1 MNLIYPV
8 VFYKEEEMY
17 NVILPDFSNAVTCGD
32 SLGNAIEMA
41 RDLIGALIIDLEI
54 DKKELPQPSCLKNVL
69 LLEGQFVSLVDI
81 NMEQYK
87 KSLQKNIKKTLTIP
101 KDINDEAENLEINF
115 SKVLRDA
122 LKREIDVIKKKLDNS
137 YL

>member
-1 MNLIYPV
+1 MNLIYPAI
-8 VFYKEEEMY
+8 FYKEEDQY
-17 NVILPDFSNAVTCGD
+17 NVILPDFSNAVTYGND
-32 SLGNAIEMA
+32 LGNAIEMA

-54 DKKELPQPSCLKNVL
+54 DKKLIPQPSKLDDVFL
-69 LLEGQFVSLVDI
+69 LDGQFVSLVDI

-87 KSLQKNIKKTLTIP
+87 KSLQKNIKKTLSIP

-122 LKREIDVIKKKLDNS
+122 LKKEIDLIKIKLKI
-137 YL
+137 

>member
-8 VFYKEEEMY
+8 IFYKEEEVY
-17 NVILPDFSNAVTCGD
+17 NVILPDFSNAVTYGND
-32 SLGNAIEMA
+32 LGNAIEMA

-54 DKKELPQPSCLKNVL
+54 DKKLIPQPSSFNDLIL
-69 LLEGQFVSLVDI
+69 MDGQFVSLVDI

-87 KSLQKNIKKTLTIP
+87 KSLQKNVKKTLSIP

-122 LKREIDVIKKKLDNS
+122 LKREIAVIKNQLNN
-137 YL
+137 